1 MKFCTAA
8 HTQVFSHH
16 IFPAHFA
23 VFPFSFFFCHFLLFS
38 LLLHE
43 NEGLHYLCYRALEP
57 RHLFLQSSGHS
68 VKELVNCRRSLN
80 DLSEQVVK
88 SKDKQEDKPRS
99 GWLLFFKNVFMTNV
113 IEKAVSVCIIILQ
126 DRKVKEN
133 QLKNIKVSSTIRL
146 ESLEE
151 KKVADM
157 VSKGLANF
165 IAKRDRLAN
174 SHDVNPL
181 ETIWIIV
188 DETIN
193 IQISSPQNTGRAKTV
208 TMLRLE
214 KCFFRHTLGAR
225 IFYMSPLRKHQKT

>member
-1 MKFCTAA
+1 MRNNSTRQK
-8 HTQVFSHH
+8 
-16 IFPAHFA
+16 
-23 VFPFSFFFCHFLLFS
+23 
-38 LLLHE
+38 
-43 NEGLHYLCYRALEP
+43 G
-57 RHLFLQSSGHS
+57 
-68 VKELVNCRRSLN
+68 K
-80 DLSEQVVK
+80 K
-88 SKDKQEDKPRS
+88 
-99 GWLLFFKNVFMTNV
+99 
-113 IEKAVSVCIIILQ
+113 
-126 DRKVKEN
+126 N

-193 IQISSPQNTGRAKTV
+193 IQISSPQNTG
-208 TMLRLE
+208 
-214 KCFFRHTLGAR
+214 
-225 IFYMSPLRKHQKT
+225 